1 MSTTT
6 ATKHKSDGAGGSR
19 TKKSKN
25 APDYTEAKELIDT
38 VLDGDGGA
46 LDVSEACNFAEYVRW
61 LKGEVA
67 AMKPKE
73 RSPEDIARAAEK
85 LRSACVSGIKKQMT
99 VRDPSPFST
108 RFFID
113 WPVQWKPS
121 CKSGSAK
128 WSYDGVCSDPAVFGS
143 LLNLSAPPKWKMQ
156 KYTVPEFEAF
166 IGSIEASVR
175 YVSHGIFVCPW
186 CSSRVVV
193 RYDSLELMANVTVR
207 YQPDEGTFK
216 MSGSYGA
223 PRHIK
228 D

>member
-1 MSTTT
+1 MSTT
-6 ATKHKSDGAGGSR
+6 KRKSDGAAGGSR

-25 APDYTEAKELIDT
+25 APDHTEAKELIDT
-38 VLDGDGGA
+38 VLGDGGA
-46 LDVSEACNFAEYVRW
+46 LDASEARTVAEYARW
-61 LKGEVA
+61 LEGEVV

-99 VRDPSPFST
+99 
-108 RFFID
+108 
-113 WPVQWKPS
+113 WKPS

-143 LLNLSAPPKWKMQ
+143 LLNLSGPPKWKMQ

-166 IGSIEASVR
+166 MGSIEAS
-175 YVSHGIFVCPW
+175 
-186 CSSRVVV
+186 V

>member
-1 MSTTT
+1 MSTT
-6 ATKHKSDGAGGSR
+6 KRKSDGAAGGSR

-25 APDYTEAKELIDT
+25 VPDHTEAKELIDT

-46 LDVSEACNFAEYVRW
+46 LDASEARTVAEYARW
-61 LKGEVA
+61 LEGEVV

-73 RSPEDIARAAEK
+73 KSSADITRAAEK

-99 VRDPSPFST
+99 VRRPSYFRRVFLLIGLFSGNPRAKAEARSGRTMACAPTLLFSVLCSISARRRSGRCRST
-108 RFFID
+108 R
-113 WPVQWKPS
+113 S
-121 CKSGSAK
+121 
-128 WSYDGVCSDPAVFGS
+128 
-143 LLNLSAPPKWKMQ
+143 
-156 KYTVPEFEAF
+156 
-166 IGSIEASVR
+166 R
-175 YVSHGIFVCPW
+175 
-186 CSSRVVV
+186 SSRPLWDLSRRPSGMFLTGLCPPLVLITRVVR

-207 YQPDEGTFK
+207 YQPDEETFK

>member
-1 MSTTT
+1 MSTT
-6 ATKHKSDGAGGSR
+6 KRKSDGAGGSR

-25 APDYTEAKELIDT
+25 APDHTEAKELIDT

-46 LDVSEACNFAEYVRW
+46 LDASEARTIAEYARW
-61 LKGEVA
+61 LEGEVA

-99 VRDPSPFST
+99 
-108 RFFID
+108 
-113 WPVQWKPS
+113 WKPS

-166 IGSIEASVR
+166 MGSIEAS
-175 YVSHGIFVCPW
+175 
-186 CSSRVVV
+186 V

-207 YQPDEGTFK
+207 YQPTKGPSK
-216 MSGSYGA
+216 
-223 PRHIK
+223 
-228 D
+228 

>member
-6 ATKHKSDGAGGSR
+6 ATKRKSDGAGGSR

-25 APDYTEAKELIDT
+25 APDYTEAKELIDM

-46 LDVSEACNFAEYVRW
+46 LDVSEARTVARLE
-61 LKGEVA
+61 GEVA

-99 VRDPSPFST
+99 
-108 RFFID
+108 
-113 WPVQWKPS
+113 
-121 CKSGSAK
+121 
-128 WSYDGVCSDPAVFGS
+128 DGVCSDPAVFGS

-156 KYTVPEFEAF
+156 KYTVLEFEAF
-166 IGSIEASVR
+166 MGSIEASVR
-175 YVSHGIFVCPW
+175 D
-186 CSSRVVV
+186 
-193 RYDSLELMANVTVR
+193 DSLELMANVTVR
-207 YQPDEGTFK
+207 YQLNEGTFK
-216 MSGSYGA
+216 MSGSYRA